1 MKVFRIFLPAV
12 AIAAILST
20 GIWTAQVQAQGAGG
34 TSALMLAMR
43 EDVQKEIN
51 LVEDQVEELN
61 VLRDEFRDAMRE
73 EMQELRNGG
82 GGMEEMREKMGEMS
96 GEFMEKAKEIFL
108 EEQLERLN
116 QIAFQASMS
125 RDPGRTLKSRF
136 DLSDEQ
142 VEDFEAARKEN
153 QEQAQKEIAEIIRK
167 YQDKA
172 LSVLP
177 EDMQSDIKEA
187 RGETFA
193 QARNLGGQ
201 RGRGGQRGGGQRGQ
215 RGGGQRGQRG
225 GDGGRPRSDF

>member
-1 MKVFRIFLPAV
+1 MKAFRIFLPAI
-12 AIAAILST
+12 AIAATLST
-20 GIWTAQVQAQGAGG
+20 GIWTAHAQAQAPAGAN
-34 TSALMLAMR
+34 ALMLALR
-43 EDVQKEIN
+43 DDVQKEIH
-51 LVEDQVEELN
+51 LEEKQIEELN
-61 VLRDEFRDAMRE
+61 ILRNEFRDTMRE
-73 EMQELRNGG
+73 ELQEMRNGG

-96 GEFMEKAKEIFL
+96 GEFMDKAKEVLL

-116 QIAFQASMS
+116 EIAFQAGMA

-153 QEQAQKEIAEIIRK
+153 QEQAQKEIAEIMRK

-172 LSVLP
+172 LAVLP
-177 EDMQSDIKEA
+177 EDVQSDIKKA

-201 RGRGGQRGGGQRGQ
+201 RRGQRGGGQRGGGQRG
-215 RGGGQRGQRG
+215 GGQRGG